1 MGEALFDCLLPG
13 SGSPSFTPGGGPA
26 NVARTIARHGVPVTL
41 ATGVGDD
48 PLGERLLRFL
58 RDDGVDLGFS
68 WRSRL
73 PTTLALATLDDG
85 VADYRFYLEGT
96 ALDDPVGHDRVN
108 DAAHAGD
115 VLVTGGLALALDTLA
130 TSVVEV
136 LRACAASLR
145 IVDLNVRPSAVASPE
160 RYRERLH
167 EAIAHADIV
176 KASDDDLRWLE
187 PDVTVAEA
195 LAHLATSGPAAVIMS
210 QGAGPVLVSVHGR
223 VVELPVAPVRVV
235 DTVGAGDA
243 LTGTVAATFAYHG
256 RRTVDDTEFVLAA
269 VRDGIEV
276 ARETCT
282 RRGADPPR
290 RSVPT
295 STWT

>member
-1 MGEALFDCLLPG
+1 ME
-13 SGSPSFTPGGGPA
+13 
-26 NVARTIARHGVPVTL
+26 VRL

-48 PLGERLLRFL
+48 PLGDRLVSHLL
-58 RDDGVDLGFS
+58 ADGVDLGFA

-96 ALDDPVGHDRVN
+96 ALDDPVGQLQVRT
-108 DAAHAGD
+108 AARSGD

-130 TSVVEV
+130 MTV
-136 LRACAASLR
+136 LETLQARVDSLR
-145 IVDLNVRPSAVASPE
+145 IVDLNVRPSAVADPE
-160 RYRERLH
+160 RYRRRLRETIH
-167 EAIAHADIV
+167 HADIV

-187 PDVTVAEA
+187 PDQTVPGAI
-195 LAHLATSGPAAVIMS
+195 AHLQASGPTVVIVS
-210 QGAGPVLVSVHGR
+210 QGAGPVVVAMNGR
-223 VVELPVAPVRVV
+223 VAELPVAPVRVV

-243 LTGTVAATFAYHG
+243 LTGTVAATFAHHG
-256 RRTVDDTEFVLAA
+256 LRKVDDTAFLLAA

-290 RSVPT
+290 RSVPPAT
-295 STWT
+295 RA